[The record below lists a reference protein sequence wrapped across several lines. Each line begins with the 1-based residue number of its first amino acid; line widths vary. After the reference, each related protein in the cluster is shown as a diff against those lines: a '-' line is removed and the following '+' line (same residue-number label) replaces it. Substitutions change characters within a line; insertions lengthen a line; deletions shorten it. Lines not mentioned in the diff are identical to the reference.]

1 MKCTVDILEERI
13 SAAMAKATGQAGCAA
28 VLRPATDP
36 RFGDYQANGVMALA
50 KQIKTNPR
58 KLAEAVV
65 AQLDLSDLCE
75 PPEVAGPGFINLRL
89 KPEYVATE
97 LLRVAK
103 EDGERLGIRAA
114 ASPQTVVVDFSS
126 PNIAKEMH
134 VGHLRSTIIGD
145 CLCRLLEFEGHR
157 VIRQNHIGDWG
168 TQFGRVI
175 LGLWHM
181 CMAEKHG
188 QPFYYRTELDG
199 LRSLAKS
206 GEGLKG
212 LCQHIRDRHEEDWSG
227 DPTGEQ
233 CFSLFLEGLSDRDVE
248 GLWEQFLCVY
258 QYINALEEAVTGM
271 GLTVRT
277 INRGQEEIIPYESL
291 SRRITVMLQR
301 QDRQELDA
309 WQFIRKLTLEHCG
322 SIYETLGVQ
331 LTDRDVRGESFYNDE
346 LPAVVSDLQESGLAV
361 TSDGAVCIFPPG
373 FQTKEGEPLPFIIQK
388 SDGAFLYATTDLAAL
403 RYRINVLKADRI
415 VYVTDARQIQHFQ
428 MLFKVAEMAGWDQ
441 RDGKKVELVHVTFG
455 SVLGEDGRPLKTRSG
470 ENVKLKELLDEAVE
484 RAKTV
489 VEEKNPELPPEKKL
503 KIAQAVGVG
512 AVKYADYSNSRT
524 SDYVF
529 SFDKM
534 LAMEGNTAPYMQYA
548 YARVRSIERKAQTKG
563 VDVARELASATT
575 LNLSEPSELDL
586 AKHLVR
592 YAEAVESA
600 ITDYR
605 PNYLTAYLYELA
617 QRFSTFYTNCPV
629 LDAPPAS
636 RPTRLLLCDQTARTI
651 RHGLSQLLGIAVVE
665 QM

>member
-1 MKCTVDILEERI
+1 MKSTVDILEERI
-13 SAAMAKATGQAGCAA
+13 CAAMAKATGQAGRAA
-28 VLRPATDP
+28 IIRPATDP

-50 KQIKTNPR
+50 KQMKTNPR
-58 KLAEAVV
+58 KLAETVV

-89 KPEYVATE
+89 KPQYLAAE
-97 LLRVAK
+97 LLRIAA
-103 EDGERLGIRAA
+103 EDGDRLGIRTATL
-114 ASPQTVVVDFSS
+114 PQTVVVDFSS

-145 CLCRLLEFEGHR
+145 CLCRLLEFEEHN

-188 QPFYYRTELDG
+188 EPLYYRTELEL
-199 LRSLAKS
+199 LRRDSESSEDLQR
-206 GEGLKG
+206 
-212 LCQHIRDRHEEDWSG
+212 LCRRIRDRHEEDWSS
-227 DPTGEQ
+227 DSTGER
-233 CFSLFLEGLSDRDVE
+233 CFSQFLAGLSDRDVE

-258 QYINALEEAVTGM
+258 QFVNALEEAITGM
-271 GLTVRT
+271 GLTIRT
-277 INRGQEEIIPYESL
+277 INRGQEEVIPYESL

-301 QDRQELDA
+301 QDHQEQEA
-309 WQFIRKLTLEHCG
+309 WKFIRNLTLEHCG
-322 SIYETLGVQ
+322 GIYEKLSVG
-331 LTDRDVRGESFYNDE
+331 LTMADVRGESFYNDK
-346 LPAVVSDLQESGLAV
+346 LPAVVSDLQESGLVV
-361 TSDGAVCIFPPG
+361 TSDGAVCVFPPG

-428 MLFKVAEMAGWDQ
+428 MLFKVAEMAGWDR
-441 RDGKKVELVHVTFG
+441 RDGKKIELVHVTFG
-455 SVLGEDGRPLKTRSG
+455 SVLGEDGKPLKTRSG

-484 RAKTV
+484 RAKAV
-489 VEEKNPELPPEKKL
+489 VEQKNPELPAEAKSR
-503 KIAQAVGVG
+503 IAQAVGIG
-512 AVKYADYSNSRT
+512 AVKYADYGNSRT

-563 VDVARELASATT
+563 VDVVAELASVTT

-600 ITDYR
+600 IADYR

-617 QRFSTFYTNCPV
+617 QRFSSFYTNCPV

-651 RHGLSQLLGIAVVE
+651 GHGLSQLLGIAVVE

>member
-1 MKCTVDILEERI
+1 
-13 SAAMAKATGQAGCAA
+13 MAKATGRDGCAA
-28 VLRPATDP
+28 ILRPATDP
-36 RFGDYQANGVMALA
+36 KFGDYQANGVMALA

-58 KLAEAVV
+58 KLAETVV
-65 AQLDLSDLCE
+65 AQLDLGDVCE

-89 KPEYVATE
+89 KPEYLAAE
-97 LLRVAK
+97 LLRIAD
-103 EDGERLGIRAA
+103 EDSGRLGIRTA

-134 VGHLRSTIIGD
+134 VGHLRSTVIGD
-145 CLCRLLEFEGHR
+145 CLCRLLAFEGHN
-157 VIRQNHIGDWG
+157 VVRQNHIGDWG

-188 QPFYYRTELDG
+188 EPLYYRTELDE
-199 LRSLAKS
+199 LQHLTKA
-206 GEGLKG
+206 GEGLKE
-212 LCQHIRDRHEEDWSG
+212 LCLRIRDRHEQDWSS
-227 DPTGEQ
+227 DPTGERS
-233 CFSLFLEGLSDRDVE
+233 FAPFLEGLGSRDVE

-258 QYINALEEAVTGM
+258 QYVNALEEAVTGM
-271 GLTVRT
+271 DLTIRT
-277 INRGQEEIIPYESL
+277 INRGQEETIPYESL

-301 QDRQELDA
+301 QDHQEHEA
-309 WQFIRKLTLEHCG
+309 WKFIRNLTLEHCG
-322 SIYETLGVQ
+322 GIYETLGVG
-331 LTDRDVRGESFYNDE
+331 LTMDDVRGESFYNDK
-346 LPAVVSDLQESGLAV
+346 LPTVVRDLQKAGLAV
-361 TSDGAVCIFPPG
+361 KSDGAVCVFPPG

-403 RYRINVLKADRI
+403 RYRVNVLKADRI

-428 MLFKVAEMAGWDQ
+428 MLFKVVEMAGWDQ

-484 RAKTV
+484 RAKSV
-489 VEEKNPELPPEKKL
+489 VEQKNPELSAESKSQ
-503 KIAQAVGVG
+503 IAQAVGIG

-524 SDYVF
+524 SDYMF

-548 YARVRSIERKAQTKG
+548 YARVRSIERKAQTRG
-563 VDVARELASATT
+563 VDIRSELAGVTT
-575 LNLSEPSELDL
+575 LHLAEPSELDL

-600 ITDYR
+600 IADYR

-617 QRFSTFYTNCPV
+617 QKFSSFYTNCPV

-636 RPTRLLLCDQTARTI
+636 RPTRLLLCGQTARTI